1 MKVSVFNLLQA
12 FLETHHGSKAC
23 GTMLNT
29 LDFPSS
35 IIHLSSTS
43 YNNEI
48 SNILT
53 NYREPLNTSTIE
65 MLRTY
70 GKFLFLKLR
79 PITSSGARR
88 IKPFHVFLHIFN
100 NLIRFEIKKLH
111 ADSTLPKSDY
121 KQLNSQLLIITYH
134 LEYWLCHLSEEL
146 MFCSAKNFGEEI
158 SVYQPKCLHYRDK
171 ACHIE
176 VGFL

>member
-12 FLETHHGSKAC
+12 FLETHHGSKAY

-53 NYREPLNTSTIE
+53 IYREQLNTSTIE
-65 MLRTY
+65 MLRTC

-121 KQLNSQLLIITYH
+121 KQLNSQLLIMIYH

-146 MFCSAKNFGEEI
+146 IFCSAKNFGEEI

-171 ACHIE
+171 ACPNE
-176 VGFL
+176 VGFI

>member
-35 IIHLSSTS
+35 IIHLTSTS

-53 NYREPLNTSTIE
+53 NYMEPLNTSTIE
-65 MLRTY
+65 MLRTC

-79 PITSSGARR
+79 PVTSSGARR

-100 NLIRFEIKKLH
+100 SLIRFEIKKLH
-111 ADSTLPKSDY
+111 ADSTLPKFDY
-121 KQLNSQLLIITYH
+121 KQLNSQLLIMIYH
-134 LEYWLCHLSEEL
+134 LEYGLCHLSEEL
-146 MFCSAKNFGEEI
+146 IFCWAKNFGERYLFINPNVCTIEI
-158 SVYQPKCLHYRDK
+158 KPVILK
-171 ACHIE
+171 
-176 VGFL
+176 

>member
-35 IIHLSSTS
+35 IIHLTSTS

-65 MLRTY
+65 MFRTC

-100 NLIRFEIKKLH
+100 SLIRFEIKKLH
-111 ADSTLPKSDY
+111 ADSTLPKFDY
-121 KQLNSQLLIITYH
+121 KQLNSQLLIMIYH
-134 LEYWLCHLSEEL
+134 LEYGLCHLSEEL
-146 MFCSAKNFGEEI
+146 IFCWAKNFGERYLFINPNVCTTEI
-158 SVYQPKCLHYRDK
+158 KPVILK
-171 ACHIE
+171 
-176 VGFL
+176 